1 MIKHIAT
8 HDVMEDAMLIRHIN
22 KSFLSKLAV
31 NNGRANLMIGFGRA
45 FDMAPPPIRVP
56 PYRASATAPTAR
68 DVLCLYS
75 DKMTAEKRLTI
86 HGKRNGKA
94 CTAP

>member
-1 MIKHIAT
+1 MVGHIAT

-31 NNGRANLMIGFGRA
+31 NNGLVNLTIGFGRA

-56 PYRASATAPTAR
+56 HYRCSVTAPAVR
-68 DVLCLYS
+68 DALCLYS
-75 DKMTAEKRLTI
+75 DKITAESRLTN
-86 HGKRNGKA
+86 HGNRNGKA
-94 CTAP
+94 RTAP